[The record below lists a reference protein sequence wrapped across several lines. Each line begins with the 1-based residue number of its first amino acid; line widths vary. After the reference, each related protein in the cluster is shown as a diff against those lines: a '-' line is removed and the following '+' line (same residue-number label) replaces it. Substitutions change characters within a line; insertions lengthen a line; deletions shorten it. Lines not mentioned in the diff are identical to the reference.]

1 MYLGRAL
8 KVRVAIVDVV
18 GPTFEG
24 SKKMCMYI
32 YICQW
37 RNLGMYMASVCYV
50 FSSHFILAVVGP
62 KFAGSSS
69 PFGCSSPFRVAHLDV
84 VRPIWM

>member
-32 YICQW
+32 YI
-37 RNLGMYMASVCYV
+37 YMSMAKPRYV
-50 FSSHFILAVVGP
+50 HGKCLLCVQ
-62 KFAGSSS
+62 
-69 PFGCSSPFRVAHLDV
+69 
-84 VRPIWM
+84 